1 MFSIKI
7 NKELCKGCEL
17 CAELC
22 PKKVLDMTEE
32 LNSKG
37 NTFALAKRPEECI
50 GCQICSL
57 ICPDACIEITK
68 LDD

>member
-1 MFSIKI
+1 MFSINI

-17 CAELC
+17 CVKLC
-22 PKKVLDMTEE
+22 PKKVLGMTEE

-37 NTFALAKRPEECI
+37 NTFALAKSPEKCI
-50 GCQICSL
+50 GCKICSL